1 MPIMSKVLQFIISSL
16 IWFCLFLPMVLLS
29 FLVVPAL
36 CLTQWEGKTTWFGN
50 FKYGR
55 GDTHYKAPS
64 EGKYWKQVR
73 FLCIRNPVSNF
84 GKQVLSLPDSLGWP
98 LSVLGGPWLIDQHV
112 VGTFY
117 WMYGWKNPVDG
128 MRTFVYRPWF
138 KKDNK

>member
-1 MPIMSKVLQFIISSL
+1 MRFLISSL
-16 IWFCLFLPMVLLS
+16 MWFGLFLPMLLLS
-29 FLVVPAL
+29 FIVTPLL
-36 CLTQWEGKTTWFGN
+36 CLTRWDGTTTWFGN

-98 LSVLGGPWLIDQHV
+98 LSVLGGPWLNDQHI

-128 MRTFVYRPWF
+128 RRTFVYRPWI
-138 KKDNK
+138 KRKQ

>member
-1 MPIMSKVLQFIISSL
+1 MRFILSSL
-16 IWFCLFLPMVLLS
+16 IWWCVFLPMILLS
-29 FLVVPAL
+29 FILTPLL
-36 CLTQWEGKTTWFGN
+36 CLTKWDGTTTWFGN
-50 FKYGR
+50 RKYGR

-73 FLCIRNPVSNF
+73 FLCIRNPISNF
-84 GKQVLSLPDSLGWP
+84 GKEVLSVSDSLGWP